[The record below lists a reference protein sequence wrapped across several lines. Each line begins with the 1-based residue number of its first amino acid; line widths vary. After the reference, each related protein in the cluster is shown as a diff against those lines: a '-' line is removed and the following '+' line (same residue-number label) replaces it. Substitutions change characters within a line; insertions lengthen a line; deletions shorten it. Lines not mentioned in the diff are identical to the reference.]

1 MSIAEGAAI
10 WAAFTDEDIRQLVRG
25 PSDEERAVVAH
36 RLCRRIDAQITE
48 TDREAAH
55 EVLRLMAVDA
65 AEMVRRALAVTLKAS
80 NILPHD
86 VALRLAHDIDSIAA
100 PVLAFSPVFTDED
113 LAEIV
118 RASGEIKQIAVA
130 ERAALGETVTRA
142 VAEHACE
149 KAVHLAVSNDNA
161 VFGADALDRV
171 LDRFAGRP
179 ATTAVMAYRRVLP
192 LSISERLVN
201 LVTDEVR
208 RHLVN
213 AHDLPPETALRVAL
227 GARERA
233 TVDLIDQAIRSTDLK
248 AFCAHL
254 HRQDRLTASLL
265 LRAVGQ
271 GCITFFEW
279 SLAELTGVPHHR
291 AWLLVHDAGPLG
303 LRALYERAGLPTRL
317 LPAFRA
323 GIDAFHS
330 LQSEGG
336 ITDPRVFQQRMLER
350 FLTQP
355 SNAAPKEDVDYLLD
369 RLDRLDRSIRG
380 PVALQAP
387 AEAQAVAPRRA
398 A

>member
-1 MSIAEGAAI
+1 MSIVDGAAMR
-10 WAAFTDEDIRQLVRG
+10 AAFTDEDIRQLVRG
-25 PSDEERAVVAH
+25 SSDEERAVVAH
-36 RLCRRIDAQITE
+36 RLCRRIDAHLTE
-48 TDREAAH
+48 ADREAAH

-80 NILPHD
+80 HALPHD

-100 PVLAFSPVFTDED
+100 PVLAFSPAFTDED

-118 RASGEIKQIAVA
+118 RASSEAKQIAVA
-130 ERAALGETVTRA
+130 ERPALGEAVTRA
-142 VAEHACE
+142 VAEHGCD
-149 KAVHLAVSNDNA
+149 KAVRTAVSNDNA
-161 VFGADALDRV
+161 AFAADALDRV
-171 LDRFAGRP
+171 LDRFAHEP
-179 ATTAVMAYRRVLP
+179 ATTAAMAYRRVLP
-192 LSISERLVN
+192 LSISERLVT
-201 LVTDEVR
+201 LVTDQVR

-213 AHDLPPETALRVAL
+213 AHQLSPETALRVAL
-227 GARERA
+227 GTRERA

-254 HRQDRLTASLL
+254 HLQERLTASLL
-265 LRAVGQ
+265 LRAIGQ

-303 LRALYERAGLPTRL
+303 LRALYERAGLPARL

-323 GIDAFHS
+323 GIDALHS
-330 LQSEGG
+330 LQAEGG
-336 ITDPRVFQQRMLER
+336 VTDPRVFQQRMLER

-355 SNAAPKEDVDYLLD
+355 STAAPKEDVDYLLD

-380 PVALQAP
+380 PVAVRAP
-387 AEAQAVAPRRA
+387 AEDAIAAKRA